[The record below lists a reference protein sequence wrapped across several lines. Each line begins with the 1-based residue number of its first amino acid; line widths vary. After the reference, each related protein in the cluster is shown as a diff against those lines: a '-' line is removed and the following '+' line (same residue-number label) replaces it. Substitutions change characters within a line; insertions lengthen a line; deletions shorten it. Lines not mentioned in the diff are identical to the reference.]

1 MAILRS
7 RNRPAPTAGRQH
19 ADEDLH
25 EAHPDEPPGPP
36 DGGRRLTAAAMLSA
50 CGGVKTTSTG
60 GEGKYPTGNIQM
72 SVGASPGGSTDLIT
86 RAIAEGLGKEL
97 GVSVPVVNKPGANGA
112 LNAKELQSA
121 KPDGYKI
128 AVQNASLF
136 TITPLAVSAAEAVKV
151 DDFDL
156 ITGISQDDYVLAA
169 PAGSGYK
176 TIADLKKSG
185 KNIKYGTTGVGTGAQ
200 LASALTFKVAG
211 IPSTDVPFD
220 GGAPAMTALLGKSGR
235 RGHLPDRRG
244 HRERQG
250 RQARPAGRL
259 LGRADQVPAGRADRQ
274 GAGLR
279 RRRVAVP
286 VPDGAEG
293 DAGRRE
299 DQAGRRGEE
308 DLRHRRVQEVQRG
321 ELPHAD
327 RGRARRGRARSSTR
341 RTTKYKA
348 QIDQYGIQLGAKK

>member
-1 MAILRS
+1 MKFPQMS
-7 RNRPAPTAGRQH
+7 RRAFLAAAGSV
-19 ADEDLH
+19 
-25 EAHPDEPPGPP
+25 
-36 DGGRRLTAAAMLSA
+36 TVAAMLSA

-97 GVSVPVVNKPGANGA
+97 SVSVPVVNKPGANGA

-136 TITPLAVSAAEAVKV
+136 TITPLAVSADEAVKV
-151 DDFDL
+151 GDFDL
-156 ITGISQDDYVLAA
+156 ITGISQDDYMLAA

-176 TIADLKKSG
+176 NIADLKKAG

-220 GGAPAMTALLGKSGR
+220 GGAPAMTALLGKQVDVATFQIGEGIENVKAGKLVPLAVFSADR
-235 RGHLPDRRG
+235 IKFLPDVPTAK
-244 HRERQG
+244 EQG
-250 RQARPAGRL
+250 FDVVVSQYRFLTAPKGTPDDAKTKL
-259 LGRADQVPAGRADRQ
+259 ADAAKKTFATDAYKKFNEANFLTPIEVG
-274 GAGLR
+274 
-279 RRRVAVP
+279 
-286 VPDGAEG
+286 PD
-293 DAGRRE
+293 
-299 DQAGRRGEE
+299 
-308 DLRHRRVQEVQRG
+308 EVRKILD
-321 ELPHAD
+321 EA
-327 RGRARRGRARSSTR
+327 
-341 RTTKYKA
+341 TTKYKA
-348 QIDQYGIQLGAKK
+348 QIEQYGIQLGAKK